1 MDFYDCSRLQ
11 QAAASGHGGICLEH
25 QELSAQTES
34 GSHWSIL
41 GGRDAYFDLRAVSVA
56 VPDLEYLLSIALVFN
71 FPATL
76 LLHQQRNNDD
86 LRIEK
91 H

>member
-11 QAAASGHGGICLEH
+11 QAAASVTTALASGHGGICLEH

-41 GGRDAYFDLRAVSVA
+41 GGRDAYFDLQAVSVA
-56 VPDLEYLLSIALVFN
+56 VPDLEYLLHWYLIS
-71 FPATL
+71 
-76 LLHQQRNNDD
+76 QRHCCCINNVTMM
-86 LRIEK
+86 I
-91 H
+91 